1 MTNAPRRVGCVLA
14 TVVLAFGGL
23 ALFARSSATA
33 AVGTASC
40 SPKTSSGGCYAPGEF
55 CPTADH
61 DTKGTTS
68 DGEAIV
74 CQNKNGWRWEPVAA
88 ANSQSSTATTVEGAA
103 STTIAPEGAT
113 PTTVPA
119 SVATPTTAPVAVATP
134 TTVAAA
140 PTAAA
145 IRILRIAQYG
155 SRARHV
161 LGSSHR
167 WSDAHHRHYRK
178 ATSSRPLSLKLEH
191 PQRLPHH
198 VVGLPVD
205 LPPNDPLAM
214 GHWTLLGR
222 LVMAEV

>member
-40 SPKTSSGGCYAPGEF
+40 SPKTSSGGCYVPGEF

-140 PTAAA
+140 PNAALSA
-145 IRILRIAQYG
+145 SSALPNTGAGPDTYWVLLTGGAMLTIGIIGRRRAAVR
-155 SRARHV
+155 SR
-161 LGSSHR
+161 
-167 WSDAHHRHYRK
+167 
-178 ATSSRPLSLKLEH
+178 
-191 PQRLPHH
+191 
-198 VVGLPVD
+198 
-205 LPPNDPLAM
+205 
-214 GHWTLLGR
+214 
-222 LVMAEV
+222 